1 MFTNIEPVITD
12 LSENIV
18 SEIEMPK
25 SPILSSK
32 NNSPTKSKN
41 TNHDKFL
48 SNEDP
53 PKKQRTIK
61 LKKVS
66 KKEEVKEIPTIY
78 NMHTTKN
85 NNYSVVELKQYLK
98 ENNLYVT
105 GTKQVL
111 HDRLFNWLS
120 SIRGAIKLQ
129 ALYRGYLVRSI
140 TKLFSK
146 YQTMVKDCVNDSD
159 FYTFEPLTEIP
170 KFQLI
175 CLQDL
180 DGKNYGFDI
189 SSIFQYQRK
198 LDEGTPLANPYNRNK
213 VSNVFLSE
221 LSKISYAASNKWI
234 STSLNTAAE
243 EEEEYTLSFE
253 KRVELRAVKT
263 FQHINSLGNYSDM
276 SWFMSL
282 SRRSMILLVRQLYD
296 IWNYR
301 LILSPTIRREICPPT
316 GNPFLPILNVDINI
330 LSLKELQ
337 NSVLGIFEE
346 FVFRGI
352 SRDSQYLGASYVL
365 GALTLVNENA
375 AHSMPWL
382 YQSFAY

>member
-1 MFTNIEPVITD
+1 MFTNIEPVITT
-12 LSENIV
+12 LSENFV
-18 SEIEMPK
+18 SEIE
-25 SPILSSK
+25 
-32 NNSPTKSKN
+32 T
-41 TNHDKFL
+41 
-48 SNEDP
+48 
-53 PKKQRTIK
+53 PKKQKTIK
-61 LKKVS
+61 LKKIP

-78 NMHTTKN
+78 NIHNTKN
-85 NNYSVVELKQYLK
+85 NNYSVIELKQYLR
-98 ENNLYVT
+98 EHNLHVT
-105 GTKQVL
+105 GTKPVL
-111 HDRLFNWLS
+111 HARLFDWLI
-120 SIRGAIKLQ
+120 SIRGTIKIQ
-129 ALYRGYLVRSI
+129 ALYRGHLVRSV

-146 YQTMVKDCVNDSD
+146 YQNMVKTCVNDSD

-175 CLQDL
+175 CLQDP

-213 VSNVFLSE
+213 VSNEFLSE
-221 LSKISYAASNKWI
+221 LSKIVYASSHGWI
-234 STSLNTAAE
+234 STSVNNAAE
-243 EEEEYTLSFE
+243 EEEEFNLSFE
-253 KRVELRAVKT
+253 KRVELRAVKI

-282 SRRSMILLVRQLYD
+282 SRRTVVVFVRQLYD

-301 LILSPTIRREICPPT
+301 AMIPSTTRREICPPT
-316 GNPFLPILNVDINI
+316 GNPFLPILNVDLNS

-337 NSVLGIFEE
+337 NSVLGVFEE
-346 FVFRGI
+346 FVFKGN
-352 SRDSQYLGASYVL
+352 SRDLQYLGASYVL

-375 AHSMPWL
+375 ANSMPWL